1 MKIALCATHL
11 EKMILPQDREYIG
24 VDHGV
29 EELLKQGITP
39 KFAIGDFDSL
49 QNKKSLEDL
58 NIQILPERKDVT
70 DTHAAIEYTISKG
83 YDEIELYGVTGGRLD
98 HFFAVMCLLE
108 KYQDVSIKV
117 IDQQNCIQ
125 LLKPGIHHIYNQ
137 EYYYFSL
144 FALNESILSISQAEY
159 TLDHY
164 LLKRDD
170 PLCVS
175 NEVKGEYTIIENNE
189 NIILVQSRDA
199 Q

>member
-49 QNKKSLEDL
+49 QNRQTLENL

-70 DTHAAIEYTISKG
+70 DTHAAIDYLLSKG
-83 YDEIELYGVTGGRLD
+83 YDEIEIYGATGGRLD

-108 KYQDVSIKV
+108 KYQDIKLKV
-117 IDQQNCIQ
+117 INQQNCIQ
-125 LLKPGIHHIYNQ
+125 LLKPGIHHIENKD
-137 EYYYFSL
+137 YYYFSL
-144 FALNESILSISQAEY
+144 FALNESSLSIKQAEY
-159 TLDHY
+159 TLDRY
-164 LLKRDD
+164 LLKRED

-175 NEVKGEYTIIENNE
+175 NEVKGEYAIIENSG

-199 Q
+199 

>member
-49 QNKKSLEDL
+49 QNRQTLENL

-70 DTHAAIEYTISKG
+70 DTHAAIDYLLSKG
-83 YDEIELYGVTGGRLD
+83 YDEIEIYGVTGGRLD

-108 KYQDVSIKV
+108 KYQDIKLKV

-125 LLKPGIHHIYNQ
+125 LLKPCIHHIENKG
-137 EYYYFSL
+137 YYYFSL
-144 FALNESILSISQAEY
+144 FALNESSLSIKQAEY

-164 LLKRDD
+164 LLKRED

-175 NEVKGEYTIIENNE
+175 NEVKGEYAIIENSG
-189 NIILVQSRDA
+189 NILLIQSRDA
-199 Q
+199 

>member
-1 MKIALCATHL
+1 M
-11 EKMILPQDREYIG
+11 
-24 VDHGV
+24 
-29 EELLKQGITP
+29 LLSNMQFLK
-39 KFAIGDFDSL
+39 
-49 QNKKSLEDL
+49 
-58 NIQILPERKDVT
+58 V
-70 DTHAAIEYTISKG
+70 
-83 YDEIELYGVTGGRLD
+83 
-98 HFFAVMCLLE
+98 
-108 KYQDVSIKV
+108 KV

-189 NIILVQSRDA
+189 NIILVQSRDG

>member
-49 QNKKSLEDL
+49 QNRQTLKNL

-70 DTHAAIEYTISKG
+70 DTHAAIEYAISKG
-83 YDEIELYGVTGGRLD
+83 YDEIEIYGATGGRLD

-125 LLKPGIHHIYNQ
+125 LLKPGIHHIENKD
-137 EYYYFSL
+137 YYYFDVNQE
-144 FALNESILSISQAEY
+144 FKIGDKVRFFPVLNRANRFYGS
-159 TLDHY
+159 
-164 LLKRDD
+164 
-170 PLCVS
+170 PLAC
-175 NEVKGEYTIIENNE
+175 
-189 NIILVQSRDA
+189 LVRKDEA
-199 Q
+199 

>member
-39 KFAIGDFDSL
+39 KFAIGDFD
-49 QNKKSLEDL
+49 
-58 NIQILPERKDVT
+58 LPERKDVT
-70 DTHAAIEYTISKG
+70 DTHAAIEYAISKG

-189 NIILVQSRDA
+189 NIILVRSRDA

>member
-49 QNKKSLEDL
+49 QNRQTLENL

-70 DTHAAIEYTISKG
+70 DTHAAIEYAISKG
-83 YDEIELYGVTGGRLD
+83 YDEIEIYGATGGRLD

-108 KYQDVSIKV
+108 KYQDIKLKV

-125 LLKPGIHHIYNQ
+125 LLKSGIHHIENNG
-137 EYYYFSL
+137 YYYFSL
-144 FALNESILSISQAEY
+144 FALDESSLSIKQAEY
-159 TLDHY
+159 TLDRY
-164 LLKRDD
+164 LLKRED

-175 NEVKGEYTIIENNE
+175 NEVKGEYAIIENSG

-199 Q
+199 K

>member
-49 QNKKSLEDL
+49 QNRRTLKNL

-70 DTHAAIEYTISKG
+70 DTHAAIEYAISKG
-83 YDEIELYGVTGGRLD
+83 YDEIEIYGATGGRLD

-108 KYQDVSIKV
+108 KYQDIKLKV

-125 LLKPGIHHIYNQ
+125 LLNPGKHYIYNQ
-137 EYYYFSL
+137 GYYYFSL
-144 FALNESILSISQAEY
+144 FALNESIISIDQAEY
-159 TLDHY
+159 TLDRY
-164 LLKRDD
+164 LLKRED

-175 NEVKGEYTIIENNE
+175 NEVKGEYAIIENSG

-199 Q
+199 

>member
-49 QNKKSLEDL
+49 QNRQTLENL

-70 DTHAAIEYTISKG
+70 DTHAAIDYLLSKG
-83 YDEIELYGVTGGRLD
+83 YDEIEIYGATGGRLD

-108 KYQDVSIKV
+108 KYQDISIKV

-125 LLKPGIHHIYNQ
+125 LLKPGIHQVKNKG
-137 EYYYFSL
+137 YYYFSL
-144 FALNESILSISQAEY
+144 FALNESILSIKQAEY

-164 LLKRDD
+164 LLKRED

-175 NEVKGEYTIIENNE
+175 NEVKGEYAIIENSG
-189 NIILVQSRDA
+189 NILLIQSRDA
-199 Q
+199 

>member
-49 QNKKSLEDL
+49 QNRQTLENL

-70 DTHAAIEYTISKG
+70 DTHAAIEYAISKG
-83 YDEIELYGVTGGRLD
+83 YDEIEIYGATGGRLD

-108 KYQDVSIKV
+108 KYQYIKLKV

-125 LLKPGIHHIYNQ
+125 LLKPGKHYIYNQ
-137 EYYYFSL
+137 GYYYFSL
-144 FALNESILSISQAEY
+144 FALNESIISIDQAEY
-159 TLDHY
+159 TLDRY
-164 LLKRDD
+164 L
-170 PLCVS
+170 
-175 NEVKGEYTIIENNE
+175 
-189 NIILVQSRDA
+189 
-199 Q
+199 

>member
-49 QNKKSLEDL
+49 QNRQTLENL

-70 DTHAAIEYTISKG
+70 DTHAAIEYAISKG

-108 KYQDVSIKV
+108 KYQDISIKV

-125 LLKPGIHHIYNQ
+125 LLKPGIHQVKNKG
-137 EYYYFSL
+137 YYYFSL
-144 FALNESILSISQAEY
+144 FALNESILSIKQAEY

-164 LLKRDD
+164 LLKRED

-175 NEVKGEYTIIENNE
+175 NEVKGEYAIIENSG
-189 NIILVQSRDA
+189 NILLIQSKDA
-199 Q
+199 

>member
-11 EKMILPQDREYIG
+11 EKMILPQDRDYIG

-49 QNKKSLEDL
+49 QNRHTLENL

-70 DTHAAIEYTISKG
+70 DTHAAIDYLLSKG
-83 YDEIELYGVTGGRLD
+83 YDEIEIYGATGGRLD

-108 KYQDVSIKV
+108 KYQDVKLKV

-125 LLKPGIHHIYNQ
+125 LLKPGVHQVENKG
-137 EYYYFSL
+137 YYYFSL
-144 FALNESILSISQAEY
+144 FALNESILSIKQAEY
-159 TLDHY
+159 TLDNY

-175 NEVKGEYTIIENNE
+175 NEVKGEYAIIENSG
-189 NIILVQSRDA
+189 NIILIQSKDA
-199 Q
+199 

>member
-49 QNKKSLEDL
+49 QNRKSLEDL

-70 DTHAAIEYTISKG
+70 DTHAAIDYLLSKG
-83 YDEIELYGVTGGRLD
+83 YDEIEIYGVTGGRLD
-98 HFFAVMCLLE
+98 HFFAVICLLE
-108 KYQDVSIKV
+108 KYQDIKLKV

-125 LLKPGIHHIYNQ
+125 LLKPGIHHIENKG
-137 EYYYFSL
+137 YYYFSL
-144 FALNESILSISQAEY
+144 FALNEISLSIKQAEY

-164 LLKRDD
+164 LLKRED

-175 NEVKGEYTIIENNE
+175 NEVKGEYAIIENSG
-189 NIILVQSRDA
+189 NILLIQSRDA
-199 Q
+199 

>member
-11 EKMILPQDREYIG
+11 FNMSLPHDIDYIG

-29 EELLKQGITP
+29 EELLNQGIVP

-49 QNKKSLEDL
+49 KDRHHLDHL

-70 DTHAAIEYTISKG
+70 DTHAAIEYAISKG
-83 YDEIELYGVTGGRLD
+83 YDEIVIYGVTGGRLD

-108 KYQDVSIKV
+108 KYQDISIKL
-117 IDQQNCIQ
+117 IDSQNCIQ
-125 LLKPGIHHIYNQ
+125 LLKSGKHYIYHQ
-137 EYYYFSL
+137 GYYYFSL
-144 FALNESILSISQAEY
+144 FALNESIVSIEQAEY
-159 TLDHY
+159 LLDHY

-175 NEVKGEYTIIENNE
+175 NEVKGEYAIIENSK

-199 Q
+199 R

>member
-49 QNKKSLEDL
+49 QNRKTLENL

-70 DTHAAIEYTISKG
+70 DTHAAIDYLLSKG
-83 YDEIELYGVTGGRLD
+83 YDEIEIYGATGGRLD

-108 KYQDVSIKV
+108 KYQDIKLKV

-125 LLKPGIHHIYNQ
+125 LLKPGIHHIENKG
-137 EYYYFSL
+137 YYYFSL
-144 FALNESILSISQAEY
+144 FALNESDLSIKQAEY

-164 LLKRDD
+164 LLKRED

-175 NEVKGEYTIIENNE
+175 NEVKGEYAIIENSG
-189 NIILVQSRDA
+189 NILLIQSRDA
-199 Q
+199 

>member
-11 EKMILPQDREYIG
+11 EKMTLPQDGEYIG

-29 EELLKQGITP
+29 EELLRQGITP
-39 KFAIGDFDSL
+39 KFAIGDFDSI
-49 QNKKSLEDL
+49 QNRQTLENL

-70 DTHAAIEYTISKG
+70 DTHAAIDYLLSKG
-83 YDEIELYGVTGGRLD
+83 YDEIEIYGATGGRLD

-108 KYQDVSIKV
+108 KYQDVKLKV

-125 LLKPGIHHIYNQ
+125 LLKPGIHQVKNKG
-137 EYYYFSL
+137 YYYFSL
-144 FALNESILSISQAEY
+144 FALNESILSIKQAEY

-164 LLKRDD
+164 LLKRED

-175 NEVKGEYTIIENNE
+175 NEVKGEYAIIENSG
-189 NIILVQSRDA
+189 NILLIQSRDA
-199 Q
+199 

>member
-11 EKMILPQDREYIG
+11 EKMVLPQDRDYIG

-49 QNKKSLEDL
+49 QNRQTLENL

-70 DTHAAIEYTISKG
+70 DTHAAIDYLLSKG
-83 YDEIELYGVTGGRLD
+83 YDEIEIYGATGGRLD

-108 KYQDVSIKV
+108 KYQDVKLKV

-125 LLKPGIHHIYNQ
+125 LLKPGVHQIENKG
-137 EYYYFSL
+137 YYYFSL
-144 FALNESILSISQAEY
+144 FALNESILSIKQAEY

-175 NEVKGEYTIIENNE
+175 NEVKGEYAIIENSG
-189 NIILVQSRDA
+189 NILLIQSRDA
-199 Q
+199 

>member
-49 QNKKSLEDL
+49 QNRQTLENL

-70 DTHAAIEYTISKG
+70 DTHAAIEYAISKG

-108 KYQDVSIKV
+108 KYQDISIKV

-125 LLKPGIHHIYNQ
+125 LLKPGIHQVKNKG
-137 EYYYFSL
+137 YYYFSL
-144 FALNESILSISQAEY
+144 FALNESILSIKQAEY

-164 LLKRDD
+164 LLKRED

-175 NEVKGEYTIIENNE
+175 NEVKGEYAIIENSG
-189 NIILVQSRDA
+189 NILLIQSRDA
-199 Q
+199 

>member
-49 QNKKSLEDL
+49 QNRQTLENL

-70 DTHAAIEYTISKG
+70 DTHAAIDYLLSKG
-83 YDEIELYGVTGGRLD
+83 YDEIEIYGVTGGRLD

-108 KYQDVSIKV
+108 KYQDIKLKV

-125 LLKPGIHHIYNQ
+125 LLKPGIHHIENKD
-137 EYYYFSL
+137 YYYFSL
-144 FALNESILSISQAEY
+144 FALNESSLSIKQAEY
-159 TLDHY
+159 TLDQY
-164 LLKRDD
+164 LLKRED

-175 NEVKGEYTIIENNE
+175 NEVKGEYAIIENSG
-189 NIILVQSRDA
+189 NILLIQSRDA
-199 Q
+199 

>member
-49 QNKKSLEDL
+49 QNRQTLENL

-70 DTHAAIEYTISKG
+70 DTHAAIEYAISKG

-117 IDQQNCIQ
+117 IDCPSLI
-125 LLKPGIHHIYNQ
+125 LLL
-137 EYYYFSL
+137 SL
-144 FALNESILSISQAEY
+144 LFLHP
-159 TLDHY
+159 TV
-164 LLKRDD
+164 LK
-170 PLCVS
+170 LKHNVS
-175 NEVKGEYTIIENNE
+175 NRNAPLATFFP
-189 NIILVQSRDA
+189 
-199 Q
+199 

>member
-49 QNKKSLEDL
+49 QNRQTLENL

-70 DTHAAIEYTISKG
+70 DTHAAIDYLLSKG
-83 YDEIELYGVTGGRLD
+83 YDEIEIYGVTGGRLD
-98 HFFAVMCLLE
+98 HFFAVICLLE
-108 KYQDVSIKV
+108 KYQDIKLKV

-125 LLKPGIHHIYNQ
+125 LLKPGIHHIENKG
-137 EYYYFSL
+137 YYYFSL
-144 FALNESILSISQAEY
+144 FALNESSLAIKQAEY

-164 LLKRDD
+164 LLKRED

-175 NEVKGEYTIIENNE
+175 NEVKGEYAIIENSG
-189 NIILVQSRDA
+189 NILLIQSRDA
-199 Q
+199 

>member
-11 EKMILPQDREYIG
+11 EKMTLPQDREYIG

-29 EELLKQGITP
+29 EELLRQGITP

-49 QNKKSLEDL
+49 QNRQTLENL

-70 DTHAAIEYTISKG
+70 DTHAAIDYLLSKG
-83 YDEIELYGVTGGRLD
+83 YDEIEIYGATGGRLD

-108 KYQDVSIKV
+108 KYQDVKLKV

-125 LLKPGIHHIYNQ
+125 LLKPGVHQVENNG
-137 EYYYFSL
+137 YYYFSL
-144 FALNESILSISQAEY
+144 FALNESILSIKQAEY
-159 TLDHY
+159 TLDNY

-175 NEVKGEYTIIENNE
+175 NEVKGKYAIIENSG
-189 NIILVQSRDA
+189 NILLIQSRDA
-199 Q
+199 

>member
-49 QNKKSLEDL
+49 QNRQTLENL

-70 DTHAAIEYTISKG
+70 DTHAAIDYLLSKG
-83 YDEIELYGVTGGRLD
+83 YDEIEIYGVTGGRLD
-98 HFFAVMCLLE
+98 HFFAVICLLE
-108 KYQDVSIKV
+108 KYQDIKLKV

-125 LLKPGIHHIYNQ
+125 LLKPGIHHIENKG
-137 EYYYFSL
+137 YYYFSL
-144 FALNESILSISQAEY
+144 FALNEISLSIKQAEY

-164 LLKRDD
+164 LLKRED

-175 NEVKGEYTIIENNE
+175 NEVKGEYAIIENSG
-189 NIILVQSRDA
+189 NILLIQSRDA
-199 Q
+199 

>member
-49 QNKKSLEDL
+49 QNRQTLENL

-70 DTHAAIEYTISKG
+70 DTHAAIDYLLSKG
-83 YDEIELYGVTGGRLD
+83 YDEIEIYGVTGGRLD
-98 HFFAVMCLLE
+98 HFFAVICLLE
-108 KYQDVSIKV
+108 KYQDIKLKV

-125 LLKPGIHHIYNQ
+125 LLKPGIHHIENKG
-137 EYYYFSL
+137 YYYFSL
-144 FALNESILSISQAEY
+144 FALNESGLSIKQAEY

-164 LLKRDD
+164 LLKRED

-175 NEVKGEYTIIENNE
+175 NEVKGEYAIIENSG
-189 NIILVQSRDA
+189 NILLIQSRDA
-199 Q
+199 

>member
-49 QNKKSLEDL
+49 QNRQTLKNL

-70 DTHAAIEYTISKG
+70 DTHAAIEYAISKG
-83 YDEIELYGVTGGRLD
+83 YDEIEIYGATGGRLD

-108 KYQDVSIKV
+108 KYQDIKLKV

-125 LLKPGIHHIYNQ
+125 LLKPGKHYIYNQ
-137 EYYYFSL
+137 GYDYFSL
-144 FALNESILSISQAEY
+144 FALNESIISIDQAEY
-159 TLDHY
+159 TLDRY
-164 LLKRDD
+164 LLKRED

-175 NEVKGEYTIIENNE
+175 NEVKGEYAIIENSG

-199 Q
+199 

>member
-49 QNKKSLEDL
+49 QNRQTLKNL

-70 DTHAAIEYTISKG
+70 DTHAAIEYAISKG
-83 YDEIELYGVTGGRLD
+83 YDEIEIYGATGGRLD

-108 KYQDVSIKV
+108 KYQDIKLKV
-117 IDQQNCIQ
+117 INQQNCIQ
-125 LLKPGIHHIYNQ
+125 LLKPGKHYIHNQ
-137 EYYYFSL
+137 GYYYFSL
-144 FALNESILSISQAEY
+144 FALNESIISIDQAEY
-159 TLDHY
+159 TLDRY
-164 LLKRDD
+164 LLKRED

-175 NEVKGEYTIIENNE
+175 NEVKGEYAIIENSG

-199 Q
+199 

>member
-49 QNKKSLEDL
+49 QNRQTLENL

-70 DTHAAIEYTISKG
+70 DTHAAIDYLLSKG
-83 YDEIELYGVTGGRLD
+83 YDEIEIYGVTGGRLD
-98 HFFAVMCLLE
+98 HFFAVICLLE
-108 KYQDVSIKV
+108 KYQDIKLKV

-125 LLKPGIHHIYNQ
+125 LLKPGIHQVKNKG
-137 EYYYFSL
+137 YYYFSL
-144 FALNESILSISQAEY
+144 FALNESILSIKQAEY

-164 LLKRDD
+164 LLKRED

-175 NEVKGEYTIIENNE
+175 NEVKGEYAIIENSG
-189 NIILVQSRDA
+189 NILLIQSRDA
-199 Q
+199 

>member
-49 QNKKSLEDL
+49 QNRQTLENL

-70 DTHAAIEYTISKG
+70 DAISKG

-175 NEVKGEYTIIENNE
+175 NEVKGDYTIIENNE
-189 NIILVQSRDA
+189 NIILWCKRL
-199 Q
+199 

>member
-49 QNKKSLEDL
+49 QNRQTLENL

-70 DTHAAIEYTISKG
+70 DTHAAIEYAISKG

-98 HFFAVMCLLE
+98 HFL
-108 KYQDVSIKV
+108 Q
-117 IDQQNCIQ
+117 
-125 LLKPGIHHIYNQ
+125 
-137 EYYYFSL
+137 
-144 FALNESILSISQAEY
+144 
-159 TLDHY
+159 
-164 LLKRDD
+164 
-170 PLCVS
+170 LCVCL
-175 NEVKGEYTIIENNE
+175 K
-189 NIILVQSRDA
+189 NINMFL
-199 Q
+199 